1 MSINICMYSRTLK
14 ILLLRKKAKCA
25 PAYKGKKARSLGKI
39 VFSSLLK
46 TV

>member
-1 MSINICMYSRTLK
+1 MYSRTLK

-25 PAYKGKKARSLGKI
+25 PADKGKKARSLGKT
-39 VFSSLLK
+39 VFFLSTEDCL